1 MIAAIVPVKSL
12 ATAKN
17 RLARFLTTPERR
29 ALMQAMV
36 ADVLSALLA
45 TRGVARVGVISPDPA
60 VLGQAAMCGAEPLLD
75 RAGDLNGALAQAAHY
90 YAAEGAGKLL
100 VVHADLPLATP
111 TEIEQM
117 IAEAHEPAGAVL
129 APSRDDGTNALLVAP
144 PQALPFRFGAHS
156 LALHTAAAR
165 ERNIDLRLFHRPGLE
180 LDIDR
185 PDDLWLLAET
195 AGNTTAQQL
204 ARVLNVYDRMAYV

>member
-1 MIAAIVPVKSL
+1 MIAAIVPVKTL
-12 ATAKN
+12 ATAKG
-17 RLARFLTTPERR
+17 RLARLLTAPERR
-29 ALMQAMV
+29 ALMQAMIE
-36 ADVLSALLA
+36 DVLSALLA
-45 TRGVARVGVISPDPA
+45 ARGVERVGVISPDPV

-75 RAGDLNGALAQAAHY
+75 RASELNGALAQAAHY

-100 VVHADLPLATP
+100 VVHADLPLVAP

-117 IAEAHEPAGAVL
+117 IAESRESPGAVL
-129 APSRDDGTNALLVAP
+129 APSRDGGTNALLVAP

-156 LALHTAAAR
+156 LAQHVAAAR
-165 ERNIDLRLFHRPGLE
+165 ERNVDLRLFHRPGLE

-195 AGNTTAQQL
+195 AGNRIAQEL
-204 ARVLNVYDRMAYV
+204 ARELSVYDRMAYV